1 MPIQTMG
8 PRSTL
13 REAWMKMNP
22 IDVSELI
29 NVEELEEKSAPAM
42 PVGGRPVLLPETI
55 FWDES

>member
-1 MPIQTMG
+1 
-8 PRSTL
+8 
-13 REAWMKMNP
+13 MKMNP